1 MEAVGTVQA
10 APNIP
15 DSTFLRNGSPVRIVG
30 ACQELD
36 GEALVH
42 FGLMF

>member
-1 MEAVGTVQA
+1 MEAVGTGQA
-10 APNIP
+10 APHIW

-30 ACQELD
+30 AYQELD
-36 GEALVH
+36 GESLFH